1 MGWVNCSVIQDGK
14 KFLEKFFIFSQMFL
28 FTFFAL
34 FLVHS
39 FVVASE
45 EFILTEYELLYLDAV
60 V

>member
-1 MGWVNCSVIQDGK
+1 MGLVNCHMAQGRK
-14 KFLEKFFIFSQMFL
+14 KFLEKNFIFSQMLL

-39 FVVASE
+39 FVVTSE

>member
-14 KFLEKFFIFSQMFL
+14 KILEKFFIFSQRLRSVFFVFL
-28 FTFFAL
+28 
-34 FLVHS
+34 LVHP

-45 EFILTEYELLYLDAV
+45 EFILSKHELLYLDGV

>member
-39 FVVASE
+39 FIITSK
-45 EFILTEYELLYLDAV
+45 EFILTKHELLYLDAV